1 MIPQGIR
8 NLTKALKR
16 KSKPSED
23 HSEEFKHLMRMK
35 KDDLFV
41 LAAEH
46 DCEIPP
52 GATKAKLTNL
62 ILDKKTLDNH

>member
-1 MIPQGIR
+1 MIPSGIR
-8 NLTKALKR
+8 FLANVFNGKKH
-16 KSKPSED
+16 PIQD

-35 KDDLFV
+35 KDELFV

-52 GATKAKLTNL
+52 AAT
-62 ILDKKTLDNH
+62 KKTLSKLIINKKSLDK